1 MTLISDTIFAVIDT
15 ETTGSYPTKNRIM
28 DISCILVKDESIIY
42 TYNSLINPHQHIPEF
57 IQNMTGIT
65 DNMTINAPDEYPVLQ
80 DVYDILSQKS
90 VCFAAHN
97 CNFDWSF
104 VNESFKR
111 EHFNNLD
118 IPKLCTLKLAKK
130 IVSKNIKKNVG
141 DLANYYNIPIIN
153 RHRAFGD
160 AYATAL
166 FFIEFLHIL
175 KDRYDIIYLEDLI
188 NFQNLKKYAKVKR
201 LNLQLREKL
210 NGYLN
215 ILPQSFGIIK
225 FIDDNKKII
234 HIAKAN
240 NIKDIFS
247 SYIEPSEFTSP
258 KTINI
263 LNEFNR
269 IEWTEAD
276 SELET
281 NLLFYDELKNYLPK
295 YNYIPSLSKINN
307 FEQEFFSGIV
317 LLSNSAQ
324 EKTIDVFFIY
334 RSRFIKHITIGI
346 KADLTEVFE
355 LIADIYYENKYIEL
369 AEDNKKDYF
378 KIKIV
383 NDWLK
388 KYYQAASIIKFSYQ
402 SKKTF
407 EDDIDNKIK
416 NFYNNTNQ
424 TESFFDFEHD
434 A

>member
-65 DNMTINAPDEYPVLQ
+65 DNMTIDAPDEYPVLQ

-188 NFQNLKKYAKVKR
+188 NFQNIKKYAKVKR
-201 LNLQLREKL
+201 LNLHYEK
-210 NGYLN
+210 N
-215 ILPQSFGIIK
+215 
-225 FIDDNKKII
+225 
-234 HIAKAN
+234 
-240 NIKDIFS
+240 
-247 SYIEPSEFTSP
+247 
-258 KTINI
+258 
-263 LNEFNR
+263 
-269 IEWTEAD
+269 
-276 SELET
+276 
-281 NLLFYDELKNYLPK
+281 
-295 YNYIPSLSKINN
+295 
-307 FEQEFFSGIV
+307 
-317 LLSNSAQ
+317 
-324 EKTIDVFFIY
+324 
-334 RSRFIKHITIGI
+334 
-346 KADLTEVFE
+346 
-355 LIADIYYENKYIEL
+355 
-369 AEDNKKDYF
+369 
-378 KIKIV
+378 
-383 NDWLK
+383 
-388 KYYQAASIIKFSYQ
+388 
-402 SKKTF
+402 
-407 EDDIDNKIK
+407 
-416 NFYNNTNQ
+416 
-424 TESFFDFEHD
+424 
-434 A
+434 